1 MRLFDLRSM
10 TRTEVVADV
19 VLSVVFLTATAIFI
33 GLRPDHWLLVGLFN
47 VLYFASPTTRK
58 LAVALLPFVVFAISY
73 DWMRIKP
80 NYEVNPIDVK
90 DLYDAEMSWFGI
102 NVEGVRMI
110 PGEYFNI
117 HNTAVGDLLAGIF
130 YLCWVPVPI
139 AFGIWLYFKGE
150 YLWYLRF
157 ALAFLF
163 VNFLGFFFY
172 YVHPAAPPWYV
183 INYGFEA
190 DINTPGNVAGLSRFQ
205 ELVGWLVFDNLY
217 NKNANI
223 FAAVPSL
230 HAAYM
235 LIALVYAKLSK
246 QHWAMLA
253 VFAVITVGIWWTAV
267 YSAHHYIIDV
277 LLGIACAIVGIA
289 IFEWGLMRIGWF
301 KRGIMRYE
309 NFINLATTTD

>member
-1 MRLFDLRSM
+1 MILFDIRSI

-19 VLSVVFLTATAIFI
+19 VLSAVFLAATAIFI

-47 VLYFASPTTRK
+47 VLYFASPRSRK
-58 LAVALLPFVVFAISY
+58 LAVALLPFVIFAISY

-80 NYEVNPIDVK
+80 NYEVNPVDVK
-90 DLYDAEMSWFGI
+90 GLYEAEKSLFGI
-102 NVEGVRMI
+102 NVEGVTMI

-117 HNTAVGDLLAGIF
+117 HNTAIGDLLSGIF

-139 AFGIWLYFKGE
+139 AFGIWLFFKGE
-150 YLWYLRF
+150 HLWYLRF

-163 VNFLGFFFY
+163 VNLLGFFFY

-183 INYGFEA
+183 MSHGF
-190 DINTPGNVAGLSRFQ
+190 DIDYSTPGNVAGLSRFQ
-205 ELVGWLVFDNLY
+205 QLVGWNVFDGLY

-246 QHWAMLA
+246 QHWGILA
-253 VFAVITVGIWWTAV
+253 VFAVITAGIWWTAV

-277 LLGIACAIVGIA
+277 LLGIACAFLGIA
-289 IFEWGLMRIGWF
+289 IFEWGLLRIGCI
-301 KRGIMRYE
+301 KRGLNRYA
-309 NFINLATTTD
+309 NYIGSANYY

>member
-1 MRLFDLRSM
+1 MKLFDFHSI
-10 TRTEVVADV
+10 TRTEVITDV
-19 VLSVVFLTATAIFI
+19 VLTAAFLAATAIFI
-33 GLRPDHWLLVGLFN
+33 GLRPDHLLLVGLFN
-47 VLYFASPTTRK
+47 LLFFATPTTRK

-80 NYEVNPIDVK
+80 NYEVNPIDIRG
-90 DLYDAEMSWFGI
+90 LYESEKSLFGFM
-102 NVEGVRMI
+102 VEGVRMT

-117 HNTAVGDLLAGIF
+117 HNAPIGDFFSGIF

-150 YLWYLRF
+150 HMWYLRF

-163 VNFLGFFFY
+163 VNLLGFCFY

-183 INYGFEA
+183 LNYGFEP
-190 DINTPGNVAGLSRFQ
+190 IYNTPGNVAGLDRFQ
-205 ELVGWLVFDNLY
+205 QLVGWNVFDGIY

-235 LIALVYAKLSK
+235 LIALIYAKLSK
-246 QHWAMLA
+246 QPRWMLA
-253 VFAVITVGIWWTAV
+253 LFAIITVGIWWTAV
-267 YSAHHYIIDV
+267 YTNHHYVIDV
-277 LLGIACAIVGIA
+277 LLGIACAIVGIVL
-289 IFEWGLMRIGWF
+289 FEFALTRIGCL
-301 KRGIMRYE
+301 KRGLKRY
-309 NFINLATTTD
+309 AAYVGR